1 LIQKKERY
9 VKYSKNKKYLDFFLS
24 AILGIIIGSIIMNKR
39 NKKIL
44 SNVWN
49 LSNKHL
55 KLFLMMNE
63 WVKIK
68 QEGKSL
74 IDYMR
79 QNGYK
84 EIAVYG
90 MSYVGERLLNEF
102 KNSEIDIKY
111 VIDKNIDKGIFN
123 RNIKTLNDK
132 LENVDA
138 IIVTAVSFM
147 DEINNELKGKV
158 LCPIISLEDII
169 YEV

>member
-1 LIQKKERY
+1 
-9 VKYSKNKKYLDFFLS
+9 
-24 AILGIIIGSIIMNKR
+24 
-39 NKKIL
+39 
-44 SNVWN
+44 
-49 LSNKHL
+49 
-55 KLFLMMNE
+55 MMNE